1 MNNRNVS
8 LPRRG
13 LLLGLA
19 VAGASLG
26 LAGCGFELRKAP
38 VFAFKSLSVEGSEA
52 LLKSAMINQI
62 RRELRATGSV
72 TVLPAEDA
80 SKADVILE
88 ILGEDRNRIVISTN
102 SAGLVRELQLQLRI
116 RFRLRTPGGK
126 DLLPASE
133 VSQTRD
139 LSFNETN
146 ALAKEG
152 EADLLFRDMQS
163 DIAQQLMRRIAAKG
177 LKPLYTIH
185 GDEPLLAQEA
195 ADAIRTAARAQGYT
209 ERSSYTVAGAH
220 FDWGEVLASGGSMSL
235 FSDKQLIEIRIPSG
249 KPGKDG
255 SQALQQIAIQ
265 LSPPALDGDVTMP
278 SSGATSQTFPP
289 TAEWLD
295 QPDIA
300 PLAVSARRYGFH
312 ATLKAPFPL
321 AKGKTEAELV
331 DAFITFAATIEPFEI
346 DEIVLGRLGNFF
358 ALVPGG
364 PSQPLKDLAQECVA

>member
-19 VAGASLG
+19 AAGASLG

-38 VFAFKSLSVEGSEA
+38 VFAFKTLSVSGNT
-52 LLKSAMINQI
+52 AMINQI

-72 TVLPAEDA
+72 TVLPPEDA

-126 DLLPASE
+126 DLIPAAD

-163 DIAQQLMRRIAAKG
+163 DIAQQLMRRIAAVK
-177 LKPLYTIH
+177 
-185 GDEPLLAQEA
+185 
-195 ADAIRTAARAQGYT
+195 
-209 ERSSYTVAGAH
+209 
-220 FDWGEVLASGGSMSL
+220 SL
-235 FSDKQLIEIRIPSG
+235 
-249 KPGKDG
+249 
-255 SQALQQIAIQ
+255 
-265 LSPPALDGDVTMP
+265 
-278 SSGATSQTFPP
+278 
-289 TAEWLD
+289 
-295 QPDIA
+295 
-300 PLAVSARRYGFH
+300 
-312 ATLKAPFPL
+312 
-321 AKGKTEAELV
+321 
-331 DAFITFAATIEPFEI
+331 
-346 DEIVLGRLGNFF
+346 
-358 ALVPGG
+358 
-364 PSQPLKDLAQECVA
+364 

>member
-8 LPRRG
+8 QPRRG

-19 VAGASLG
+19 AAGASLG

-38 VFAFKSLSVEGSEA
+38 VFAFKTLSVSGNT
-52 LLKSAMINQI
+52 AMINQI

-72 TVLPAEDA
+72 TVLPPEDA

-126 DLLPASE
+126 DLIPAAD

-163 DIAQQLMRRIAAKG
+163 DIAQQLMRRIAAVK
-177 LKPLYTIH
+177 
-185 GDEPLLAQEA
+185 
-195 ADAIRTAARAQGYT
+195 
-209 ERSSYTVAGAH
+209 
-220 FDWGEVLASGGSMSL
+220 SL
-235 FSDKQLIEIRIPSG
+235 
-249 KPGKDG
+249 
-255 SQALQQIAIQ
+255 
-265 LSPPALDGDVTMP
+265 
-278 SSGATSQTFPP
+278 
-289 TAEWLD
+289 
-295 QPDIA
+295 
-300 PLAVSARRYGFH
+300 
-312 ATLKAPFPL
+312 
-321 AKGKTEAELV
+321 
-331 DAFITFAATIEPFEI
+331 
-346 DEIVLGRLGNFF
+346 
-358 ALVPGG
+358 
-364 PSQPLKDLAQECVA
+364 

>member
-133 VSQTRD
+133 VSQTSD

-163 DIAQQLMRRIAAKG
+163 DIAQQLMRRIAAVK
-177 LKPLYTIH
+177 
-185 GDEPLLAQEA
+185 
-195 ADAIRTAARAQGYT
+195 
-209 ERSSYTVAGAH
+209 
-220 FDWGEVLASGGSMSL
+220 SL
-235 FSDKQLIEIRIPSG
+235 
-249 KPGKDG
+249 
-255 SQALQQIAIQ
+255 
-265 LSPPALDGDVTMP
+265 
-278 SSGATSQTFPP
+278 
-289 TAEWLD
+289 
-295 QPDIA
+295 
-300 PLAVSARRYGFH
+300 
-312 ATLKAPFPL
+312 
-321 AKGKTEAELV
+321 
-331 DAFITFAATIEPFEI
+331 
-346 DEIVLGRLGNFF
+346 
-358 ALVPGG
+358 
-364 PSQPLKDLAQECVA
+364 

>member
-19 VAGASLG
+19 AAGASLG

-38 VFAFKSLSVEGSEA
+38 VFAFKTLSVSGNT
-52 LLKSAMINQI
+52 AMINQI

-72 TVLPAEDA
+72 TVLPPEDA
-80 SKADVILE
+80 SKADVILK

-126 DLLPASE
+126 DLIPAAD

-163 DIAQQLMRRIAAKG
+163 DIAQQLMRRIAAVK
-177 LKPLYTIH
+177 
-185 GDEPLLAQEA
+185 
-195 ADAIRTAARAQGYT
+195 
-209 ERSSYTVAGAH
+209 
-220 FDWGEVLASGGSMSL
+220 SL
-235 FSDKQLIEIRIPSG
+235 
-249 KPGKDG
+249 
-255 SQALQQIAIQ
+255 
-265 LSPPALDGDVTMP
+265 
-278 SSGATSQTFPP
+278 
-289 TAEWLD
+289 
-295 QPDIA
+295 
-300 PLAVSARRYGFH
+300 
-312 ATLKAPFPL
+312 
-321 AKGKTEAELV
+321 
-331 DAFITFAATIEPFEI
+331 
-346 DEIVLGRLGNFF
+346 
-358 ALVPGG
+358 
-364 PSQPLKDLAQECVA
+364 